1 MKVMKTTGVILTIIT
16 ALAILV
22 GIPCVYAQRA
32 RSDKRQVR
40 VYFYTEE
47 DLETK
52 KPSRSR
58 QAASENLLALVAVQ
72 RTVSVTAPARGAIEA
87 LIAGPTDEEKGRGL
101 RSPYTEGLSIK
112 TLEIDE
118 GTARI
123 SLASKCAD
131 CPRWP
136 GDLAP
141 WRFREAVE
149 RTLKQ
154 FPTVKRVVIC
164 LDGVENF
171 DDNSGRIK
179 KCE

>member
-1 MKVMKTTGVILTIIT
+1 MKTRRVILTIIA
-16 ALAILV
+16 ALAVLGEITS
-22 GIPCVYAQRA
+22 ATTQRP
-32 RSDKRQVR
+32 RSDTRQVR
-40 VYFYTEE
+40 VYFYSEKEIHSKTSS
-47 DLETK
+47 D
-52 KPSRSR
+52 SRR
-58 QAASENLLALVAVQ
+58 AAVENLLALVPVR
-72 RTVSVTAPARGAIEA
+72 RTVSGTTPARGAIEA

-101 RSPYTEGLSIK
+101 RSPYTDNLSIK
-112 TLEIDE
+112 TLAIED

-123 SLASKCAD
+123 SLVSKCAD

-154 FPTVKRVVIC
+154 FPAVQRVVIC
-164 LDGVENF
+164 LDGIENF
-171 DDNSGRIK
+171 DSGDEIK

>member
-1 MKVMKTTGVILTIIT
+1 MKTRRMILTIIA
-16 ALAILV
+16 ALALLV
-22 GIPCVYAQRA
+22 EMPYAEAQRL

-40 VYFYTEE
+40 VYFYTIE

-52 KPSRSR
+52 EPSRSR
-58 QAASENLLALVAVQ
+58 RAAVENTLALVAVS
-72 RTVSVTAPARGAIEA
+72 RTVSVTTPARGAIES
-87 LIAGPTDEEKGRGL
+87 LIAGPTDEEKSKGL
-101 RSPYTEGLSIK
+101 RSPYADDLSIK
-112 TLEIDE
+112 TLAIAD

-123 SLASKCAD
+123 SLVSKCTD

-141 WRFREAVE
+141 WRFREAIE

-154 FPTVKRVVIC
+154 FPAVRRVVIC

-171 DDNSGRIK
+171 DDNSGKMK

>member
-1 MKVMKTTGVILTIIT
+1 MKTRWLILTIIT
-16 ALAILV
+16 ALALLGEIT
-22 GIPCVYAQRA
+22 GAISQRP
-32 RSDKRQVR
+32 RSDTRQVQ
-40 VYFYTEE
+40 VYFYTENE
-47 DLETK
+47 VHSKTASD
-52 KPSRSR
+52 SRR
-58 QAASENLLALVAVQ
+58 AAIENLLALVPVR
-72 RTVSVTAPARGAIEA
+72 RTVSVTTPARGAIEA

-101 RSPYTEGLSIK
+101 RSPYTDGLSIK
-112 TLEIDE
+112 TLAIDD

-123 SLASKCAD
+123 SFVSKCAD

-154 FPTVKRVVIC
+154 FPTVRRVVIC

-171 DDNSGRIK
+171 DAGGDDIK

>member
-1 MKVMKTTGVILTIIT
+1 MTSTRVILTTIT
-16 ALAILV
+16 ALAILA
-22 GIPCVYAQRA
+22 GLPSAHGQRA

-40 VYFYTEE
+40 VYFFTEE
-47 DLETK
+47 DLESK

-58 QAASENLLALVAVQ
+58 QAASENLLALVPVFRA
-72 RTVSVTAPARGAIEA
+72 VSVTAPARGAIEA
-87 LIAGPTDEEKGRGL
+87 LIAGPTDEEKALGL
-101 RSPYTEGLSIK
+101 RSPYAEGLSIK
-112 TLEIDE
+112 TLEISG

-123 SLASKCAD
+123 SLVSECAD

-154 FPTVKRVVIC
+154 FPTVKRVAIC

-171 DDNSGRIK
+171 DDNSGEIK

>member
-1 MKVMKTTGVILTIIT
+1 MKTTRVILTTVT
-16 ALAILV
+16 ALALLA
-22 GIPCVYAQRA
+22 GSPCAYTQRA
-32 RSDKRQVR
+32 RPDKRQVR
-40 VYFYTEE
+40 VYFFTEE
-47 DLETK
+47 DLESK

-58 QAASENLLALVAVQ
+58 RAASENLLALVPVF
-72 RTVSVTAPARGAIEA
+72 RMVSVTTPARGAIEA
-87 LIAGPTDEEKGRGL
+87 LIAGPTDEEKSRGL
-101 RSPYTEGLSIK
+101 RSPYAEGLSIK
-112 TLEIDE
+112 ALEIDG

-171 DDNSGRIK
+171 DDNSGEVR
-179 KCE
+179 KCQ

>member
-1 MKVMKTTGVILTIIT
+1 MNNRRVILTIIA
-16 ALAILV
+16 ALAVL
-22 GIPCVYAQRA
+22 IPIPLADAQQA

-40 VYFYTEE
+40 VFFYTIE
-47 DLETK
+47 DLESK

-58 QAASENLLALVAVQ
+58 RAAVENTLALVAV
-72 RTVSVTAPARGAIEA
+72 RRMVSANAPARGAIEA

-101 RSPYTEGLSIK
+101 RSPYADDLTIK
-112 TLEIDE
+112 TLEIDD

-123 SLASKCAD
+123 GLVSKCAD

-154 FPTVKRVVIC
+154 FSTVRRVVIC

-171 DDNSGRIK
+171 DDNSGDAK

>member
-1 MKVMKTTGVILTIIT
+1 MKTRRTILTVIT
-16 ALAILV
+16 ALALLGEIA
-22 GIPCVYAQRA
+22 GAIAQRP
-32 RSDKRQVR
+32 RPDTRQVR
-40 VYFYTEE
+40 VYFYSEKE
-47 DLETK
+47 LHS
-52 KPSRSR
+52 KPSSDSR
-58 QAASENLLALVAVQ
+58 RAAVEELLALVPVR
-72 RTVSVTAPARGAIEA
+72 RTVSVTTPARGAIEA

-101 RSPYTEGLSIK
+101 RSPYTDGLSIK
-112 TLEIDE
+112 TLAIDD
-118 GTARI
+118 GTAHV
-123 SLASKCAD
+123 SFVSKCAD

-154 FPTVKRVVIC
+154 FPTVRRVVIC

-171 DDNSGRIK
+171 DAAAELK